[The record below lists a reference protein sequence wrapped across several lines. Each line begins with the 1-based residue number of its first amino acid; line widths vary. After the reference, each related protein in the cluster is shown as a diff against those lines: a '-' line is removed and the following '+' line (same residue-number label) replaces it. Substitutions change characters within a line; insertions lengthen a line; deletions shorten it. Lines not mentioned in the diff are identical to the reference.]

1 MARQTGLLHPT
12 DWAPLAPDT
21 VHTIIT
27 TAASSAYAVD
37 LPTTQGSTNPTPKFV
52 EIRSGAG
59 GYITWGSTGAIYPS
73 SNLTTSPSTQS
84 LERFLA
90 NVPLVRQIPGGS
102 TGYSFTVDS
111 SCIFNAS
118 FWGP

>member
-12 DWAPLAPDT
+12 EFAPLAPDT

-27 TAASSAYAVD
+27 TATSSAYAVD
-37 LPTTQGSTNPTPKFV
+37 LPTTQGSTNPTPKYC
-52 EIRSGAG
+52 EIRCTVG
-59 GYITWGSTGAIYPS
+59 GYITWGSTLAIYPS
-73 SNLTTSPSTQS
+73 SNLTASPSTQS

-90 NVPLVRQIPGGS
+90 GVPHQRMIPGNS

-111 SCIFNAS
+111 SGIFNAS